1 MSGIR
6 HEQSATPFESQE
18 LRRQAEALLD
28 GLAPTES
35 GSPAPEAAAAILHEL
50 RVHQIELEMQ
60 NEELCRTQL
69 GLDAQ
74 REKYFHLFDLAP
86 VGYLTLSRE
95 GIVGDANL
103 TAVRLLRVERQLLFG
118 QPFSAFVLPADRD
131 VLYTHYRRLENT
143 EEPQTCELRLRRVCR
158 ESDDGED
165 VGHFWA
171 SLESRPQR
179 TADGETFSTWVTFT
193 GISGRKM
200 AEEALR
206 ESEDEFKFFFSRSVV
221 PLSMTRPSGEVHVN
235 DAFCAML
242 GYTPPE
248 VEEGATW
255 IRLTHP
261 EDVAET
267 QRHMEDL
274 IAGRCASVRYEK
286 RFIRKDGDVVWAD
299 VSSSL
304 RSDDAG
310 RPLYFM
316 TTMFDITER
325 RRSEEAALKS
335 AERHETIIQ
344 TAMDGFWLMSSDG
357 HLLEVNEAY
366 CAMSGYSMQELLGMR
381 VSDVEAIQSEEEI
394 ASRIERIMAKG
405 EDRFESQHHR
415 KDGSLFDV
423 EVCVTYGDAEGGWL
437 TAFLRDITA
446 EKAVARELDSNEV
459 RLEGLLEERERNL
472 QQLAESLSS
481 IIEVVSQVVETR
493 DPYTAGHERRVSELA
508 VRIAQDMD
516 LSAEQVEEIRIA
528 ALIHDVGKI
537 SVPTEILVKPGGLS
551 PMEFELIKGHSEA
564 GYRILASTDLGGA
577 TAEIVLE
584 HHERC
589 DGSGYPRGLTAD
601 QLLEE
606 SKVIMVADVVEAM
619 SSHRPY
625 RPALGIGPALA
636 EIERGAGLQYDAEV
650 AESCARVFAA
660 GFEFSEHQLLDMGA
674 GHSVPPGTV
683 P

>member
-1 MSGIR
+1 
-6 HEQSATPFESQE
+6 
-18 LRRQAEALLD
+18 
-28 GLAPTES
+28 
-35 GSPAPEAAAAILHEL
+35 
-50 RVHQIELEMQ
+50 
-60 NEELCRTQL
+60 
-69 GLDAQ
+69 
-74 REKYFHLFDLAP
+74 
-86 VGYLTLSRE
+86 
-95 GIVGDANL
+95 
-103 TAVRLLRVERQLLFG
+103 
-118 QPFSAFVLPADRD
+118 
-131 VLYTHYRRLENT
+131 
-143 EEPQTCELRLRRVCR
+143 VCR
-158 ESDDGED
+158 ESDDCD
-165 VGHFWA
+165 DAGHFWA

-193 GISGRKM
+193 DISGRKL

-206 ESEDEFKFFFSRSVV
+206 DSEDKFKFFFSRSVV
-221 PLSMTRPSGEVHVN
+221 PHSMTRPSGEIHVN

-248 VEEGATW
+248 VEDSSTW
-255 IRLTHP
+255 INLTHP
-261 EDVAET
+261 DDVADT
-267 QRHMEDL
+267 QRHMDDL
-274 IAGRCASVRYEK
+274 ISARCASVRYQK
-286 RFIRKDGDVVWAD
+286 RYIRKDGDVVWAD

-304 RSDDAG
+304 RFDDAG
-310 RPLYFM
+310 QPLYFM

-325 RRSEEAALKS
+325 KRSEEAALKS
-335 AERHETIIQ
+335 AERHEAIIQ
-344 TAMDGFWLMSSDG
+344 TAMDGFWLMSADG
-357 HLLEVNEAY
+357 RLLEVNEAY
-366 CAMSGYSMQELLGMR
+366 CTMSGYSIKELLGIR
-381 VSDVEAIQSEEEI
+381 VFDLEAIQSEEEI
-394 ASRIERIMAKG
+394 AGRMERVRAEGSEK
-405 EDRFESQHHR
+405 FETQHRR

-423 EVCVTYGDAEGGWL
+423 EVCVTYSANDGGWF
-437 TAFLRDITA
+437 TAFVRDITA
-446 EKAVARELDSNEV
+446 ENKAARELDSNEV

-508 VRIAQDMD
+508 VCIAQDMD
-516 LSAEQVEEIRIA
+516 LSAEMAEEIRIA

-625 RPALGIGPALA
+625 RAALGIGPALA
-636 EIERGAGLQYDAEV
+636 EIDRGAGLQYDAEV

-660 GFEFSEHQLLDMGA
+660 GFAFSEHQIPDSGTGLIG
-674 GHSVPPGTV
+674 PPGTV
-683 P
+683 T